1 MSGATTAAVTMRR
14 KTEQLLAQ
22 RFKNLDAVLDAR
34 KQYAVDTL
42 RARIEAKTDL
52 AKVKKRLDALKIEK
66 RRIETEIE
74 GVETRESAI
83 DERVTQQVDEQTA
96 ALNAKFSEAEQRLG
110 DRKNELIEQLW
121 VGSLD
126 ADLRALVDR
135 VPSAEDMMKTG
146 LEQEMK
152 HLLGQR

>member
-1 MSGATTAAVTMRR
+1 MSGPTTAAVTMRR

-42 RARIEAKTDL
+42 RARIEAKTEL
-52 AKVKKRLDALKIEK
+52 PKVKKKLGVLRSEKNRLESDIEA
-66 RRIETEIE
+66 IEA
-74 GVETRESAI
+74 RESEI
-83 DERVTQQVDEQTA
+83 DERVTKQVDEQTA
-96 ALNAKFSEAEQRLG
+96 VLNAKFSEADQRLG

-126 ADLRALVDR
+126 GDLRALVDS
-135 VPSAEDMMKTG
+135 VPSAEEMLKTG